1 MTTRAPKEAHL
12 TDVAQLGEELGV
24 FSRRYYDWLTER
36 MKHLEVNPGRR
47 KILRLLL
54 ENGPMK
60 MSQLASEL
68 QLDPKRMTKLV
79 DLMEESGLVTRQT
92 ELGDRR
98 AKLVCVTDKG
108 RERWQPINEGFAEIV
123 EGLVDGFTPEER
135 GELLRLIT
143 TITGRMYF
151 ATDEQ

>member
-1 MTTRAPKEAHL
+1 MSSRPDNTTG
-12 TDVAQLGEELGV
+12 DVARLGEELGV
-24 FSRRYYDWLTER
+24 FSRRYYEWLTEQ
-36 MKHLEVNPGRR
+36 MKPLEVNPGRR

-79 DLMEESGLVTRQT
+79 DMLEDSGLVERRS
-92 ELGDRR
+92 EAGDRR
-98 AKLVCVTDKG
+98 AKLVQLTERG
-108 RERWQPINEGFAEIV
+108 RERWQPVNEAFAGIV
-123 EGLVDGFTPEER
+123 EGLIGPLSAKER

-143 TITGRMYF
+143 TITGRMYLGT
-151 ATDEQ
+151 ADQ